1 MKFRYFAIFMSIVML
16 SGCETVRTIPTDI
29 DNTEA
34 VVMGE
39 YKIGVG
45 DTLDIKV
52 WKNGELSV
60 SVPVRPDGNISV
72 PLVGDIH
79 AEGVSAEALA
89 SGITKKLESFIR
101 SPQVTVIVTNPTS
114 AEYLR
119 RIRLTGAV
127 SKPTSI
133 PFQKGMTVMD
143 IVLMVGGL
151 TPFADANDTKLYRK
165 TASGTK
171 VYPVY
176 LGDILNKGNLSSN
189 YKLMPN
195 DIITVPER
203 VF

>member
-1 MKFRYFAIFMSIVML
+1 MGFKCFAIFMSVMML
-16 SGCETVRTIPTDI
+16 FGCESVRVIPSDI
-29 DNTEA
+29 DDTEST
-34 VVMGE
+34 VMGE

-45 DTLDIKV
+45 DILDIKV
-52 WKNGELSV
+52 WKNVELSV

-79 AEGVSAEALA
+79 TEGVSAEVLA
-89 SGITKKLESFIR
+89 AGITKQLESYIR

-114 AEYLR
+114 ADYLR

-151 TPFADANDTKLYRK
+151 TPFADANSTKLYRTT
-165 TASGTK
+165 TAGVK
-171 VYPVY
+171 IYPVY
-176 LGDILNKGNLSSN
+176 LDDILKKGNLRSN